1 MLTPECTDDD
11 NLKEMT
17 ALDYEKYKKA
27 YAKMNNEKE
36 WILTTGKIIEDALY
50 NFGLHCKYE
59 Q

>member
-1 MLTPECTDDD
+1 
-11 NLKEMT
+11 MT

-27 YAKMNNEKE
+27 YVKMNNEKK

-50 NFGLHCKYE
+50 NFGLRCKYE